1 MIDEMWYDVFCKN
14 VKNTKSAT
22 GEKHDAHF
30 VSMATAGP
38 RIFLHILLG
47 HIRRIFAIMLM
58 SDPMFQLQKKKK
70 INNKKKHF
78 SQSQMS
84 KAKSKG
90 M

>member
-70 INNKKKHF
+70 IKKINNKKNIFHKV
-78 SQSQMS
+78 
-84 KAKSKG
+84 K
-90 M
+90 